1 MITAVLTCAPIP
13 AGTDGRGTKKR
24 GLRYGGSE
32 KREGRR
38 FVGRKVLR
46 GSEASPLIIGGNGHG
61 SRVNEKREAE
71 RAEGAM
77 VVCLVVSCRERGARL
92 VFGGGAGHRGRFAEG
107 RAGGRRFV
115 GARFAIRRL
124 RCGSQRLEDQHRK
137 EDSPDVGSGEH
148 SWNITFTRLGLAIEF
163 ALPGM
168 ERRAVSVAGAKKR
181 LTSVHGTMILG
192 KA

>member
-77 VVCLVVSCRERGARL
+77 VVCLVVSCREEALGIVVVSLKDGQGAADL
-92 VFGGGAGHRGRFAEG
+92 SGH
-107 RAGGRRFV
+107 
-115 GARFAIRRL
+115 
-124 RCGSQRLEDQHRK
+124 
-137 EDSPDVGSGEH
+137 
-148 SWNITFTRLGLAIEF
+148 GLQ
-163 ALPGM
+163 
-168 ERRAVSVAGAKKR
+168 SVASAAEA
-181 LTSVHGTMILG
+181 SVWRISTARRTPRM
-192 KA
+192 